1 MKVKPT
7 AKHEAFR
14 SDCLALLNKHAG
26 ALDAT
31 EMLALASHMVG
42 QIVAMQDQRK
52 VTPNR
57 AMEIVARNI
66 EQGNGEVLA
75 ELGKSAGTA

>member
-1 MKVKPT
+1 MTPT
-7 AKHEAFR
+7 ASHLKFR
-14 SDCLALLNKHAG
+14 DDAIALLNKHAG

-52 VTPNR
+52 VTPAL

-75 ELGKSAGTA
+75 GLSGKSAGSA

>member
-1 MKVKPT
+1 MKVRPT

-75 ELGKSAGTA
+75 ELGKSAGAA